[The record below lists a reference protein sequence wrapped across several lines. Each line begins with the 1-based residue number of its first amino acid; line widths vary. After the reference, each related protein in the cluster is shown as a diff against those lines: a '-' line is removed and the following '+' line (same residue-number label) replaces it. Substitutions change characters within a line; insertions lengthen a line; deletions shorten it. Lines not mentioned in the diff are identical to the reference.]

1 MKLTAPI
8 NLLLFEGKNM
18 ARPTFKH
25 NPRVNAIF
33 DDLDQYLRFC
43 QDFGYRYNEADLY
56 NWKSYAYQ
64 QFNKHL
70 QGKFAKDMWTQDS
83 NRRSR

>member
-1 MKLTAPI
+1 M
-8 NLLLFEGKNM
+8 GK
-18 ARPTFKH
+18 PTFKP

-33 DDLDQYLRFC
+33 DDLEQFLRFC
-43 QDFGYRYNEADLY
+43 QDFGYRYDEKDLY

-64 QFNKHL
+64 QYNKHV
-70 QGKFAKDMWTQDS
+70 QGKFAKDMWIQDS

>member
-1 MKLTAPI
+1 MKLTNPI

>member
-1 MKLTAPI
+1 M
-8 NLLLFEGKNM
+8 GKPQI
-18 ARPTFKH
+18 RS
-25 NPRVNAIF
+25 NPRVTAIF
-33 DDLDQYLRFC
+33 DDLDQFLKFC
-43 QDFGYRYNEADLY
+43 QDFGYRYDEKDLY

-70 QGKFAKDMWTQDS
+70 QGKFAKDMWHLD

>member
-1 MKLTAPI
+1 M
-8 NLLLFEGKNM
+8 GK
-18 ARPTFKH
+18 PTFKP
-25 NPRVNAIF
+25 NPRVTAIF
-33 DDLDQYLRFC
+33 DDLEQFQTFC
-43 QDFGYRYNEADLY
+43 QDFGYRFNEADLY

-70 QGKFAKDMWTQDS
+70 QGKFAKDMWSID